1 MKKVIDINVMQLKA
15 LLWYLIFASCLSS
28 CHNNRSS
35 SKQVFHYNEASN
47 IATLDPAFAKNQSVL
62 WAVHQLYNTL
72 VETDSTLQIVPSL
85 ARSWTVSADRLT
97 YSFVLRNDVSFHDN
111 VAFKDGK
118 GRKLVAQ

>member
-1 MKKVIDINVMQLKA
+1 MKIKPFWWILFYFFF
-15 LLWYLIFASCLSS
+15 LLS
-28 CHNNRSS
+28 CHNDRSS
-35 SKQVFHYNEASN
+35 TKKVFRYNKATN